1 MSVAK
6 WHASQQAAAKA
17 RSIEVRQ
24 DCDRVFRH
32 SSVGL
37 RNRALLQ
44 TSAIPHDN
52 LSVGDRVFS
61 GVVKTAILFLFCCT
75 HAPNAQETQ
84 FSKGLEFTSQEEYAS
99 FPKQATYR
107 AFLPERVNLP
117 DYFPAPG
124 AQGMQGSCVGW
135 AVAYGARSYY
145 QGVAQGRKL
154 DRANAFSPAYVYNQ
168 IKSDPNNCDGGS
180 SIVNALNL
188 LSRQGVARLSE
199 FPYAESNCGR
209 IPGNDIKNSAARNA
223 IRGWSSIKRGDIEG
237 VKGAL
242 YRGHPVIVAM
252 MLSPTFDQIRGPAI
266 YADEGSNST
275 GGHAMVIVGY
285 DDHRRAFRLLNSWG
299 ENWGDRGFGWVGYR
313 AMAQRGREFYV
324 MDMPTAQVNPEPR
337 PAPPEPSPPPPAPPA
352 PAPTPAPP
360 PPPPKPTA
368 EVISRQ
374 AQAIIARL
382 ECSQINVTVS
392 TTGALTLRGFIGS
405 MDKLESAQREL
416 SKLEGVTK
424 IDKQVIAAPW
434 PLCEAYQTLSL
445 TGHNSGAIGISLP
458 GKKSPVLV
466 NGERV
471 AFDIKMPGNGGYVYV
486 SYLQA
491 SGDAVPLVWG
501 EKYTS
506 GQILKLGQGANR
518 FVISEPF
525 GEELLVVVTSR
536 KPLFDAALK
545 EGDDRNFLSQ
555 LRQTLLQLPAA
566 EQSNVLTATFRLKT
580 TPR

>member
-1 MSVAK
+1 MGIRQRAGSIPVQISP
-6 WHASQQAAAKA
+6 W
-17 RSIEVRQ
+17 RSSIAT
-24 DCDRVFRH
+24 
-32 SSVGL
+32 VGGDIL
-37 RNRALLQ
+37 MKNLSALLV
-44 TSAIPHDN
+44 
-52 LSVGDRVFS
+52 LLFS
-61 GVVKTAILFLFCCT
+61 TQIT
-75 HAPNAQETQ
+75 TAQENR

-99 FPKQATYR
+99 FPTQPTYR

-117 DYFPAPG
+117 DYFPVPG

-145 QGVAQGRKL
+145 QGIAQGRKL
-154 DRANAFSPAYVYNQ
+154 DRTNAFSPAYVYNQ
-168 IKSDPNNCDGGS
+168 IRSDPSNCDAGS

-199 FPYAESNCGR
+199 FPYSESNCGR

-223 IRGWSSIKRGDIEG
+223 IRGWSAIRRGDIEG

-252 MLSPTFDQIRGPAI
+252 MVSPTFDEIRGPAV

-299 ENWGDRGFGWVGYR
+299 ESWGDRGFGWVGYR

-324 MDMPTAQVNPEPR
+324 MDMPTAQVNPDPR
-337 PAPPEPSPPPPAPPA
+337 PAPPAPSPPPPPPVPPA
-352 PAPTPAPP
+352 PAPAPPPPP

-368 EVISRQ
+368 EAISRK
-374 AQAIIARL
+374 AQAIVARVD
-382 ECSQINVTVS
+382 CSQINATVS
-392 TTGALTLRGFIGS
+392 SAGVLTLRGYTGS
-405 MDKLESAQREL
+405 MDKLQSLQRDL

-424 IDKQVIAAPW
+424 IDIQVTPAPW
-434 PLCEAYQTLSL
+434 PLCEAYQTLSM
-445 TGHNSGAIGISLP
+445 TGRDNGAMRISLP
-458 GKKSPVLV
+458 GKKSAVLED
-466 NGERV
+466 GERV
-471 AFDIKMPGNGGYVYV
+471 AFDIKMPDIGGYVYV

-506 GQILKLGQGANR
+506 GQMIKLGQGSKR
-518 FVISEPF
+518 FVIGEPF
-525 GEELLVVVTSR
+525 GDELLIVITSR
-536 KPLFDAALK
+536 KPLFDVPAP
-545 EGDDRNFLSQ
+545 GSDDRNFLSL

-566 EQSNVLTATFRLKT
+566 EQTNVLTATFPLKT
-580 TPR
+580 TKR